1 MHEEKLNMNIYI
13 FSLNLHIKNSLDFY
27 KIIALIM
34 AYFVF
39 FLMHEGCNNNVLQTE
54 WVFTTKCMFS

>member
-1 MHEEKLNMNIYI
+1 MQEEKLNMNIYI

-54 WVFTTKCMFS
+54 